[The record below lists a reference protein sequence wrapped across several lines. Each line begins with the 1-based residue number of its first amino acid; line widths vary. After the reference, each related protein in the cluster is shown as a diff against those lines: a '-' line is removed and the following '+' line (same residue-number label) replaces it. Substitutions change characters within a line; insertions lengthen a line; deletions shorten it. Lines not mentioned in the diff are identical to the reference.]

1 MLVRFPAAAPRLP
14 RLGAAVAL
22 SLLALGPLASLASC
36 AAEPEG
42 WAALDGPGGEAWLF
56 ERAITGRA
64 DPECDEVVV
73 ESARGR
79 VLAEGVER
87 FAAEVPLPAGPSE
100 VVAICRIAGREIR
113 SEPQRWTVRLA
124 DLPRAQL
131 RLRLD
136 GDGDRLL
143 LDGRESRPSEARPE
157 AALTGYRFTAP
168 HGAVLAEGGPTARL
182 ALPRIDGEYQ
192 VALEVTDADGRTDRA
207 AAMFWVED
215 GQVRLADPDRPGA
228 AWIDRAVVYGVVP
241 FFFAAP
247 AGGGGSGR
255 VSGLAGVTDRLDE
268 LDALGVD
275 TLWLSPITAAP
286 QDDFGYAV
294 ADHFAL
300 SPRVGTPD
308 ELRRLVDEA
317 HGRGMRVVMDFVPN
331 HTSDQHPY
339 FVSARERPDSSYAH
353 FYDRGGDGEVT
364 HYFDWEN
371 LPNLEYEEAEVERYM
386 IEALSWWVRTY
397 GIDGFR
403 ADAAWGPAAR
413 NPEVWPRITAEL
425 LRQRPDL
432 LLLAEAGARDP
443 YWGEA
448 GFHAAYDWSW
458 ELGRWAWG
466 PAFEALD
473 AGGEETAAAL
483 RALLAEE
490 AARGGGG
497 GGGER
502 EARVFRFLNNND
514 TGARFITR
522 HGAGAVPVAT
532 ALLFT
537 LPGLPA
543 LFTGDEVGA
552 EYEPYDEGPPVRWV
566 DAAGVGPLH
575 ARAIALRREV
585 PALRAAGLA
594 MLEVPDGS
602 PVVAFVRSD
611 AARASGEVLVLLNF
625 GEEPARISLPARWR
639 GTLVHDRWS
648 GEDRRVPA
656 GGAFVIPGRTPVI
669 VTAR

>member
-1 MLVRFPAAAPRLP
+1 MRAGPSSFTAASLIA
-14 RLGAAVAL
+14 
-22 SLLALGPLASLASC
+22 LLASASLAAC
-36 AAEPEG
+36 GGEPDG
-42 WAALDGPGGEAWLF
+42 WAALDGAGGDAWLF
-56 ERAITGRA
+56 ERTVTGRA
-64 DPECDEVVV
+64 APDCDEVVV
-73 ESARGR
+73 ETERGR

-87 FAAEVPLPAGPSE
+87 FAAAVPLPAGPSE
-100 VVAICRIAGREIR
+100 VVAICRVEGREVR
-113 SEPQRWTVRLA
+113 SAAQRWTVRLPDRPTA
-124 DLPRAQL
+124 RV

-136 GDGDRLL
+136 GGGDRLL
-143 LDGRESRPSEARPE
+143 LDARESRPSEARPA
-157 AALTGYRFTAP
+157 AALTRFRWTGPAGESLAGETAQ
-168 HGAVLAEGGPTARL
+168 LE
-182 ALPRIDGEYQ
+182 LPAADGEYQ
-192 VALEVTDADGRTDRA
+192 VALRVTDADGAEDTA
-207 AAMFWVED
+207 AALFWIR
-215 GQVRLADPDRPGA
+215 GGRASLADPDRPGA
-228 AWIDRAVVYGVVP
+228 AWIDEAVVYGTVP
-241 FFFAAP
+241 FLFAGPGQA
-247 AGGGGSGR
+247 
-255 VSGLAGVTDRLDE
+255 SGLAGVIDRLDE
-268 LDALGVD
+268 LEALGVD

-286 QDDFGYAV
+286 EDDFGYAV

-308 ELRRLVDEA
+308 QLRQLIDRA
-317 HGRGMRVVMDFVPN
+317 HRRGMRVIMDFVPN

-339 FVSARERPDSSYAH
+339 FVSARERPDSPYAH
-353 FYDRGGDGEVT
+353 FYDRDTGGEVT

-371 LPNLEYEEAEVERYM
+371 LPNLEYDEAEVERYM

-397 GIDGFR
+397 EVDGFR

-443 YWGEA
+443 YWGQA

-473 AGGEETAAAL
+473 ADGEETAGAL

-497 GGGER
+497 EPG
-502 EARVFRFLNNND
+502 ARVFRFLNNND

-537 LPGLPA
+537 LPGVPA

-566 DAAGVGPLH
+566 DEAGVGPVH

-585 PALRAAGLA
+585 PALRAAGIV
-594 MLEVPDGS
+594 MLEVPDDS
-602 PVVAFVRSD
+602 PVVAYVRGGEGAGGEAAGGEAAGGEAAGGE
-611 AARASGEVLVLLNF
+611 AARREAIVLLNF
-625 GEEPARISLPARWR
+625 GGEPARVSLPAQWR
-639 GTLVHDRWS
+639 GTLVRDRWS
-648 GEDRRVPA
+648 GESRRVPA
-656 GGAFVIPGRTPVI
+656 GGVVEVPGRTPV
-669 VTAR
+669 VLTAR